1 MVLEGA
7 QEAINLERKIIVRS
21 FDLELDLEEKTG
33 EKRTWEGGGG
43 GNKKRK
49 EGRKE
54 EEKRTRRKVG
64 EMRMDRP
71 RGTFVVAVF
80 HGVPQEDVSMV
91 CFVSCCGTPWYE
103 AGRRMHAVGAARR
116 AWYTCGYAHK
126 CAVGQAWKHWIE
138 PSPATSIIPAGFPP
152 EQLVAWS
159 PRAGQLLNYIF

>member
-64 EMRMDRP
+64 EM
-71 RGTFVVAVF
+71 
-80 HGVPQEDVSMV
+80 
-91 CFVSCCGTPWYE
+91 
-103 AGRRMHAVGAARR
+103 
-116 AWYTCGYAHK
+116 
-126 CAVGQAWKHWIE
+126 
-138 PSPATSIIPAGFPP
+138 
-152 EQLVAWS
+152 
-159 PRAGQLLNYIF
+159 